1 MAERTTR
8 TRGAATRARLIAAA
22 RDVVGEAGYA
32 HATAKAIAAAAGVAE
47 GTIYRHFPDKH
58 ALFLAAVA
66 DANEPV
72 TTWMESLPARAGTAT
87 LAANLTETLTRLASL
102 REQMLPL
109 ELAMLT
115 DPDLAARRRT
125 ALNALHAG
133 EPTAALPDVP
143 GPNAPA
149 LLAQYLAAEQALGRI
164 RGDINPTR
172 AAVTIL
178 AALMGLAIM
187 TAHYPPDTHGQHPN
201 TLIHDAADL
210 LARGL
215 Q

>member
-1 MAERTTR
+1 MPVRR
-8 TRGAATRARLIAAA
+8 DGAGAGCPRSRRRPPPSVAASWAR
-22 RDVVGEAGYA
+22 R
-32 HATAKAIAAAAGVAE
+32 
-47 GTIYRHFPDKH
+47 

-72 TTWMESLPARAGTAT
+72 TAWMERLPARAGTAT
-87 LAANLTETLTRLASL
+87 LAANLTEALSRLASL

-187 TAHYPPDTHGQHPN
+187 TAHDPPDTHGQHPN